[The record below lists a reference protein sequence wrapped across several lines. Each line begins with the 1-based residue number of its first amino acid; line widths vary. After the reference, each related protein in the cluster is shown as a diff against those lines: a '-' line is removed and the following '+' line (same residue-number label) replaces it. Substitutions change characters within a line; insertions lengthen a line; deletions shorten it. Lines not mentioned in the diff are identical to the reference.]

1 MVDLN
6 DFGAGVD
13 HDPGPED
20 GLRLELSNWIRSDD
34 VDVYWDRDHDF
45 GWGTFDI
52 NQRHRPD
59 MIVDGPSRTFAIE
72 VKIGESSRKVHDGM
86 MQLVKYWRS
95 YVDGEDVYRADGK
108 RLHIDAFLIT
118 SKHTPYGRLY
128 SKSGGGESM
137 GDGKGSRQN
146 AVEIGELPKKEFI
159 ATERAIRVMWRL
171 TKEQRPDANCGIGAL
186 LSSKLD
192 GDAGGVEHATAA
204 ALYKSHGGQQPDGW
218 SSPRHQ
224 WWEYIPFYERDR
236 S

>member
-1 MVDLN
+1 MTDLN

-20 GLRLELSNWIRSDD
+20 GLRLKLSNWLRSDD

-59 MIVDGPSRTFAIE
+59 MIIDGPTRTFAIE
-72 VKIGESSRKVHDGM
+72 VKIGEDSSKVHDGI
-86 MQLVKYWRS
+86 MQLVKYWRN
-95 YVDGEDVYRADGK
+95 YVDDHDVYKADGK
-108 RLHIDAFLIT
+108 RLYIDAFLIA
-118 SKHTPYGRLY
+118 SKHTLFGRLY

-137 GDGKGSRQN
+137 VSGGGGRQE
-146 AVEIGELPKKEFI
+146 AVKIGELPEKEFI
-159 ATERAIRVMWRL
+159 ATERALRVMFRL

-192 GDAGGVEHATAA
+192 GEDGGVGHSTPA

-218 SSPRHQ
+218 SSERYQ
-224 WWEYIPFYERDR
+224 WWEYIPFYER